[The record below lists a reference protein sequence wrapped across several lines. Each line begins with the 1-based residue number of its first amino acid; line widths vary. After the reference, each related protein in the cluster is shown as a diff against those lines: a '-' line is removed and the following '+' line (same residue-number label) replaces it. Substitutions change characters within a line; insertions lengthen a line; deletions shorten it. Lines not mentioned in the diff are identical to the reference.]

1 MIHNFWILYTCAIL
15 FCVKPKS
22 CWTPKI
28 TIYSW
33 FHISLFIQLFFALKT
48 AYKTYNHIHLCN
60 TPILHIKVKR
70 RLFWM
75 KRCENKKVECIS
87 HIAFYLFS
95 VLFIM
100 LLDKFGAIKANL
112 YNAQY
117 TLGSILNFMLHMSFT
132 FVTFIFLVLT

>member
-1 MIHNFWILYTCAIL
+1 MDTLYVCHSFLCKTKKLLDTKNYHIFMIPYIIIYSTL
-15 FCVKPKS
+15 FC
-22 CWTPKI
+22 
-28 TIYSW
+28 
-33 FHISLFIQLFFALKT
+33 LKT

-60 TPILHIKVKR
+60 IPILHIKVKR